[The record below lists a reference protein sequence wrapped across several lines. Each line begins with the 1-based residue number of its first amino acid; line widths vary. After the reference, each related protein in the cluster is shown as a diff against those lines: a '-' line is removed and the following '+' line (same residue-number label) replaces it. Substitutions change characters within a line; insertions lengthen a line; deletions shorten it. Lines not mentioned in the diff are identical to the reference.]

1 VERAGIPYETDRGQV
16 DRKILRKTF
25 GTHLA
30 MAGVDL
36 RVAVKLMRHSD
47 PGLTMNVYTDPMLLD
62 MEGAVARVAAGGA

>member
-1 VERAGIPYETDRGQV
+1 M
-16 DRKILRKTF
+16 DRKSLRKTF

-47 PGLTMNVYTDPMLLD
+47 PRLTMNVYTDPMLLD
-62 MEGAVARVAAGGA
+62 MKGAVEVLDAKLKKCRGGGGKS